1 MGYFLGIDLG
11 ASSGRHIVGYDDL
24 GEYKTVEVHRFEN
37 KYIEYNGHLIW
48 DLEYLFI
55 EVIRGIRKAINEFGK
70 IDSLSIDSWGCDY
83 VLMND
88 DQVILP
94 CYAYRDSRTKDVI
107 EDVLKLCPKEYLYE
121 RTGIQF
127 QEFNTIFQLYDDL
140 KKGRLDKATDFLMIP
155 EYLIY
160 KLTGK
165 KVKEY
170 TNATTTGLIN
180 LNTKEFDQ
188 KIISKLRLP
197 KSLFPTLTKSPSV
210 VADLTLDI
218 MKVVGLNVPVVLGP
232 THDTASAV
240 EAIEYP
246 DIPYISS
253 GTWSLLGVR
262 VKEGINTLESMENNW
277 SNEGGIGYIRY
288 QKNIMGL
295 WIIQNL
301 HKEIKIIIEKMVIL
315 AKTSNYQEIFDV
327 NDPIFLAPTSMKE
340 AIIKWFEDRNIIAP
354 ASDAD
359 IINSVYHSLAYSY
372 GVAIK
377 ELEKNTSKRFKQLV
391 IVGGGAKNKYL
402 NDLTAKYTNLE
413 VIALPI
419 EASAIGNLKNQAIAI
434 SNYVPNEKKQKSI
447 FKIFKNN

>member
-1 MGYFLGIDLG
+1 MGYYLAIDLG

-24 GEYKTVEVHRFEN
+24 GVYKTVEVYRFPNQFKNE
-37 KYIEYNGHLIW
+37 NGHLVW

-83 VLMND
+83 VLMNNE
-88 DQVILP
+88 QAILP
-94 CYAYRDSRTKDVI
+94 CYAYRDNRTKDVLD
-107 EDVLKLCPKEYLYE
+107 EVFKLCPSEYLYE

-127 QEFNTIFQLYDDL
+127 QEFNTLFQLYDDL
-140 KKGRLDKATDFLMIP
+140 KKGRLEKANDFLMIP

-180 LNTKEFDQ
+180 LKDKEFDS

-197 KSLFPTLTKSPSV
+197 KRLFPNITKSPSIIG
-210 VADLTLDI
+210 DLTNDV
-218 MKVVGLNVPVVLGP
+218 MKVVGLNIPVVLGP

-240 EAIEYP
+240 EAIEHR
-246 DIPYISS
+246 DLPYISS

-262 VKEGINTLESMENNW
+262 LQNGVNSLESMKSNW

-295 WIIQNL
+295 WIIQSL
-301 HKEIKIIIEKMVIL
+301 QKEIKVIFERMVVL

-327 NDPIFLAPTSMKE
+327 NDSMFLAPESMKQ
-340 AIIKWFEDRNIIAP
+340 AILKWFDDHCIAGP
-354 ASDAD
+354 KTDAD
-359 IINSVYHSLAYSY
+359 LVNCVFHSLAYSY
-372 GVAIK
+372 KVAID
-377 ELEKNTSKRFKQLV
+377 ELVANTNTKYQKLV
-391 IVGGGAKNKYL
+391 IVGGGAKNQYL
-402 NDLTAKYTNLE
+402 NQLTSEYTGLE

-419 EASAIGNLKNQAIAI
+419 EASAIGNLRNQEIAMKDYI
-434 SNYVPNEKKQKSI
+434 PNTKQSKSI
-447 FKIFKNN
+447 FKIFNK

>member
-24 GEYKTVEVHRFEN
+24 GVYKTVEVHRFN
-37 KYIEYNGHLIW
+37 NQFINQNGHLVW

-70 IDSLSIDSWGCDY
+70 IESLSIDSWGCDY

-88 DQVILP
+88 DKVILP
-94 CYAYRDSRTKDVI
+94 CYAYRDHRTKSVI
-107 EDVLKLCPKEYLYE
+107 DEVLKLCPKEYLYE
-121 RTGIQF
+121 RTGTQF
-127 QEFNTIFQLYDDL
+127 QEFNTIFQLYDDF
-140 KKGRLDKATDFLMIP
+140 KNGRLDKATDFLMIP

-170 TNATTTGLIN
+170 TNASTTGLVN
-180 LNTKEFDQ
+180 LSTKEFDQ
-188 KIISKLRLP
+188 KIIGKLRLP
-197 KSLFPTLTKSPSV
+197 KRLFPNMTKSPTV
-210 VADLTLDI
+210 VADLTSDI
-218 MKVVGLNVPVVLGP
+218 MKVVGLNIPVVLGP

-240 EAIEYP
+240 EAIENV
-246 DIPYISS
+246 DLPYISS

-262 VKEGINTLESMENNW
+262 LGNGINSLESMNKNW

-295 WIIQNL
+295 WIVQSL
-301 HKEIKIIIEKMVIL
+301 QKEIKVIFERMVML

-327 NDPIFLAPTSMKE
+327 NDAVFLAPASMKE
-340 AIIKWFEDRNIIAP
+340 AILQWFEKHNIIGP
-354 ASDAD
+354 ANDAD
-359 IINSVYHSLAYSY
+359 LVNCVFHSLAYSY
-372 GVAIK
+372 KVALE
-377 ELEKNTSKRFKQLV
+377 ELQKNTNQEYQKIV

-402 NDLTAKYTNLE
+402 NELTAKYTGLE

-419 EASAIGNLKNQAIAI
+419 EASAIGNLKIQEKVMK
-434 SNYVPNEKKQKSI
+434 NYVPLVKESKSI
-447 FKIFKNN
+447 LKIFSK

>member
-24 GEYKTVEVHRFEN
+24 GVYKTVEVHRFN
-37 KYIEYNGHLIW
+37 NQFINQNGHLVW

-88 DQVILP
+88 DKVILP
-94 CYAYRDSRTKDVI
+94 CYAYRDNRTKNVI
-107 EDVLKLCPKEYLYE
+107 DEVLKLCPNEYLYE
-121 RTGIQF
+121 RTGTQF
-127 QEFNTIFQLYDDL
+127 QEFNTIFQLYDDF
-140 KKGRLDKATDFLMIP
+140 KNERLDKATDFLMIP

-170 TNATTTGLIN
+170 TNASTTGLIN
-180 LNTKEFDQ
+180 LFTKEFDY

-197 KSLFPTLTKSPSV
+197 KRLFPDITKSPV
-210 VADLTLDI
+210 VIGDLTNDI
-218 MKVVGLNVPVVLGP
+218 AKVVGLNIPVVLGP

-240 EAIEYP
+240 EAIE
-246 DIPYISS
+246 DVDLPYISS

-262 VKEGINTLESMENNW
+262 LNNGINSLDSMKNNW

-295 WIIQNL
+295 WIIQSL
-301 HKEIKIIIEKMVIL
+301 QKEIKVIFEKMVML
-315 AKTSNYQEIFDV
+315 AKTSDYKEIFDV
-327 NDPIFLAPTSMKE
+327 NDSMFLAPDSMKD
-340 AIIKWFEDRNIIAP
+340 AILRWFDEHNIQGP
-354 ASDAD
+354 QNDAD
-359 IINSVYHSLAYSY
+359 LVNCVFHSLAYSY
-372 GVAIK
+372 KVAIE
-377 ELEKNTSKRFKQLV
+377 ELQRNTNQKYQKLV

-402 NDLTAKYTNLE
+402 NELTGKYTGLE

-419 EASAIGNLKNQAIAI
+419 EASAIGNLKIQEKVMKD
-434 SNYVPNEKKQKSI
+434 YVPNVKQSKSI
-447 FKIFKNN
+447 LKIFTK

>member
-24 GEYKTVEVHRFEN
+24 GVYKTVEVYRFEN
-37 KYIEYNGHLIW
+37 KFKNLDCHLVW

-88 DQVILP
+88 DKVILP

-107 EDVLKLCPKEYLYE
+107 DEVFKLCPNEYLYE
-121 RTGIQF
+121 RTGTQF

-170 TNATTTGLIN
+170 TNASTTGLVN
-180 LNTKEFDQ
+180 LQTKEFDN
-188 KIISKLRLP
+188 KIISKLRFP
-197 KSLFPTLTKSPSV
+197 KRLFPDISKNPYV
-210 VADLTLDI
+210 VSDLTSDI
-218 MKVVGLNVPVVLGP
+218 MKVVGLNIPVVLGP
-232 THDTASAV
+232 THDTACAV
-240 EAIEYP
+240 EAIDDECL
-246 DIPYISS
+246 PYISS

-262 VKEGINTLESMENNW
+262 LDQGINSLDSLKLNW

-295 WIIQNL
+295 WIIQSL
-301 HKEIKIIIEKMVIL
+301 HKEIKVIFERMVMI
-315 AKTSNYQEIFDV
+315 AKTSNYEEIFDV
-327 NDPIFLAPTSMKE
+327 NDPMFLAPTSMKD
-340 AIIKWFEDRNIIAP
+340 AILTWFKDHNIKGPEND
-354 ASDAD
+354 SDLV
-359 IINSVYHSLAYSY
+359 NSVFHSLAFSY
-372 GVAIK
+372 KKAID
-377 ELEKNTSKRFKQLV
+377 ELEMLTKKKYQKIV

-402 NDLTAKYTNLE
+402 NELTFKYTGLE

-419 EASAIGNLKNQAIAI
+419 EASALGNLKIQEKVMKD
-434 SNYVPNEKKQKSI
+434 YVPNVKQSKNI
-447 FKIFKNN
+447 FKIFSK

>member
-24 GEYKTVEVHRFEN
+24 GVYKTVEVYRFEN
-37 KYIEYNGHLIW
+37 QFKNINGHLVW

-83 VLMND
+83 VLMNED
-88 DQVILP
+88 KVILP
-94 CYAYRDSRTKDVI
+94 CYAYRDNRTKNVI
-107 EDVLKLCPKEYLYE
+107 DEVLKLCPSDYLYQ

-140 KKGRLDKATDFLMIP
+140 KTGRLDKATDFLMIP

-180 LNTKEFDQ
+180 LETKEFDN
-188 KIISKLRLP
+188 KIISKLRFP
-197 KSLFPTLTKSPSV
+197 KRLFPDITNGPSV
-210 VADLTLDI
+210 VSDLTADI
-218 MKVVGLNVPVVLGP
+218 MKVVGLNIPVVLGP

-240 EAIEYP
+240 EAIEET
-246 DIPYISS
+246 DVPYISS
-253 GTWSLLGVR
+253 GTWSLLGIR
-262 VKEGINTLESMENNW
+262 LPNGINTIESMTSNW

-295 WIIQNL
+295 WIIQSL
-301 HKEIKIIIEKMVIL
+301 QKEIKTIYEKMIIL

-327 NDPIFLAPTSMKE
+327 NDSMFLAPTSMRE
-340 AIIKWFEDRNIIAP
+340 AILQWFEDHHMQGP
-354 ASDAD
+354 SSDAD
-359 IINSVYHSLAYSY
+359 LVNCVFHSLAYSY
-372 GVAIK
+372 KKAIE
-377 ELEKNTSKRFKQLV
+377 ELETNTRSKYQKIV

-402 NDLTAKYTNLE
+402 NELTEKYTGLE

-419 EASAIGNLKNQAIAI
+419 EASALGNLKVQEKVMK
-434 SNYVPNEKKQKSI
+434 NYVPNEKQSKSI
-447 FKIFKNN
+447 FKIFNKN

>member
-24 GEYKTVEVHRFEN
+24 GVYKTVEVHRFN
-37 KYIEYNGHLIW
+37 NQFINQNGHLVW

-88 DQVILP
+88 DKVILP
-94 CYAYRDSRTKDVI
+94 CYAYRDNRTKNVI
-107 EDVLKLCPKEYLYE
+107 DEVLKLCPNEYLYE
-121 RTGIQF
+121 RTGTQF
-127 QEFNTIFQLYDDL
+127 QEFNTIFQLYDDF
-140 KKGRLDKATDFLMIP
+140 KNGRLDKATDFLMIP

-170 TNATTTGLIN
+170 TNASTTGLIN
-180 LNTKEFDQ
+180 LFTKEFDY

-197 KSLFPTLTKSPSV
+197 KRLFPDITKSPV
-210 VADLTLDI
+210 VIGDLTNDI
-218 MKVVGLNVPVVLGP
+218 AKVVGLNIPVVLGP

-240 EAIEYP
+240 EAIE
-246 DIPYISS
+246 DVDLPYISS

-262 VKEGINTLESMENNW
+262 LNNGINSLDSMKNNW

-295 WIIQNL
+295 WIIQSL
-301 HKEIKIIIEKMVIL
+301 QKEIKVIFEKMVML
-315 AKTSNYQEIFDV
+315 AKTSDYKEIFDV
-327 NDPIFLAPTSMKE
+327 NDSMFLAPDSMKD
-340 AIIKWFEDRNIIAP
+340 AILRWFDEHNIQGP
-354 ASDAD
+354 QNDAD
-359 IINSVYHSLAYSY
+359 LVNCVFHSLAYSY
-372 GVAIK
+372 KVAIE
-377 ELEKNTSKRFKQLV
+377 ELQRNTNQKYQKLV

-402 NDLTAKYTNLE
+402 NELTGKYTGLE

-419 EASAIGNLKNQAIAI
+419 EASAIGNLKIQEKVMKD
-434 SNYVPNEKKQKSI
+434 YVPNVKQSKNI
-447 FKIFKNN
+447 LKIFTK